1 MHTQPLQRVPPE
13 ITMASIDA
21 SHAPRPRGR
30 ARVLKSA
37 IGSARQRAAQ
47 RALSSIVAALAAEAS
62 S

>member
-21 SHAPRPRGR
+21 SPAPRPSGR
-30 ARVLKSA
+30 VRALKPA
-37 IGSARQRAAQ
+37 TGSARLRTAQ
-47 RALSSIVAALAAEAS
+47 RALSAIVAALTAETS